1 MASRTLTVKLVG
13 DSSSVERMFGRVSG
27 QASTFGRNVVRGAT
41 VAAGAVAGVGTAAF
55 SVANTFADLSEAQSK
70 AGTVLGDGLDEV
82 AEFAETAA
90 ERFGLS
96 ERAATEMA
104 ASFGQLLKPT
114 VGATDELGNMTA
126 ELSGLAADL
135 ASFNNLNPED
145 VGAKLFSGLSGEAEP
160 LKALGVFLTA
170 SSVEAKALEL
180 GLADASGEVSE
191 AAKVQARYALI
202 LEQTADAH
210 GDFARTAE
218 GLPNQQRRMAAEWE
232 NLRAELGE
240 RFAPVF
246 ADLISLAS
254 DALPRIGDA
263 VTSFLNTDWGQ
274 VWRDLPTLAADA
286 ISAAVAAGWGLL
298 KGPGVDLMRA
308 VWEGVEGYWSATV
321 WPWLQTVPGKAADA
335 IGGAVTASWEW
346 LKGPGVDMMA
356 ALLQGVGG
364 YWVST
369 VWPWLQTVPGK
380 AADAI
385 GGAVTA
391 SWEWLKGPGVDMM
404 RAVWQGAVWFWDN
417 HLRNWL
423 EGLAGRVGQVVV
435 DAFRNELYLFSEAGH
450 EIWYKIRDGASEKL
464 DQLADWLEAKFRELL
479 PEIDTMTKK
488 TGGPL
493 GMIGVAIGA
502 AIWKAARSE
511 IFQGLGSIANLA
523 ISPAVGMMS
532 MFGVSGL
539 DNKGWRDRV
548 GPVSAPSGGG
558 FGGAVADAFGSV
570 TVNNIVTPTGAA
582 TAAAQSSNA
591 STGVDPFGGIGG
603 GAFVNLG
610 IGG

>member
-70 AGTVLGDGLDEV
+70 AATVLGDGLDEV
-82 AEFAETAA
+82 AAFAETAA

-135 ASFNNLNPED
+135 ASFNNMNPED

-170 SSVEAKALEL
+170 ATVEAKALEL

-232 NLRAELGE
+232 NLRAEIGE
-240 RFAPVF
+240 RLAPVF
-246 ADLISLAS
+246 ANLLGSIMDSIPAMRDWASNAWDAITSVFSGDFAVDWDAVVAKGGELLSKIGEGIADAWENGTIQQWLRDIPEKIGVVLGTITRELLDLGGTILAS
-254 DALPRIGDA
+254 IWDGIVAKFGKKEDGSNESLLGWLANIGSFMFDALQVSVEVLFTALGGLVGGLIEGLGLGGLFDSIVGGIQSTVSTVIG
-263 VTSFLNTDWGQ
+263 
-274 VWRDLPTLAADA
+274 A
-286 ISAAVAAGWGLL
+286 IN
-298 KGPGVDLMRA
+298 
-308 VWEGVEGYWSATV
+308 
-321 WPWLQTVPGKAADA
+321 
-335 IGGAVTASWEW
+335 AVTAITRTGAFSMFIPSIPEIADPFGGST
-346 LKGPGVDMMA
+346 LTSGRLDATSRPAFDRSTTPA
-356 ALLQGVGG
+356 A
-364 YWVST
+364 Y
-369 VWPWLQTVPGK
+369 
-380 AADAI
+380 
-385 GGAVTA
+385 GGAGMQGPAFGPANVYNFITPTATSTA
-391 SWEWLKGPGVDMM
+391 S
-404 RAVWQGAVWFWDN
+404 
-417 HLRNWL
+417 
-423 EGLAGRVGQVVV
+423 
-435 DAFRNELYLFSEAGH
+435 
-450 EIWYKIRDGASEKL
+450 
-464 DQLADWLEAKFRELL
+464 
-479 PEIDTMTKK
+479 
-488 TGGPL
+488 
-493 GMIGVAIGA
+493 
-502 AIWKAARSE
+502 
-511 IFQGLGSIANLA
+511 
-523 ISPAVGMMS
+523 
-532 MFGVSGL
+532 
-539 DNKGWRDRV
+539 
-548 GPVSAPSGGG
+548 
-558 FGGAVADAFGSV
+558 
-570 TVNNIVTPTGAA
+570 
-582 TAAAQSSNA
+582 AQTSNA